1 MDLPART
8 WTHTEVAHFTE
19 EECIDRDVFSGMGVR
34 LIVRLDAADAVR
46 AAHDGRRITRRRRRT
61 DGRLRLSF
69 STTPPPPPYPDKIR
83 NGADGERTT
92 PRRAIRDARRRARAP
107 RALLEPA
114 RELVVA

>member
-1 MDLPART
+1 M
-8 WTHTEVAHFTE
+8 
-19 EECIDRDVFSGMGVR
+19 
-34 LIVRLDAADAVR
+34 
-46 AAHDGRRITRRRRRT
+46 T
-61 DGRLRLSF
+61 DGVSRLSF